1 MHRVWTPRLLVVA
14 LLAAIALA
22 VVRVASVP
30 TAPAAPG
37 TSYTWESAV
46 TQVTADV
53 QATVQG
59 IRSYVLG
66 QQAAYSRMWRD
77 TQRLEET
84 LSSPRRP

>member
-1 MHRVWTPRLLVVA
+1 MHRVVFPRLLVVA

-46 TQVTADV
+46 TQVADDLR
-53 QATVQG
+53 ATVEG
-59 IRSYVLG
+59 IRSHVRG
-66 QQAAYSRMWRD
+66 QQATYAKMWRD
-77 TQRLEET
+77 TQQLEEQ
-84 LSSPRRP
+84 LSSPPRP